1 MKKYGNYNKTLADR
15 FFEIRTNLKLTREE
29 LSEILN
35 CSPQQIYNMETA
47 KRGITIQTAKLF
59 ASAFRFNFKYLL
71 DESVIYASDIQE
83 FNSVMKQSQY
93 EGDLMLTI
101 IISLAKLNGYELD
114 SKAIHNEEIISLK
127 DYFAGRKEFLI
138 LKKDNNQ
145 LSLSDEDINRIGNN
159 ISDKFQSDIDL
170 ITYFKSKNHS
180 NT

>member
-1 MKKYGNYNKTLADR
+1 M
-15 FFEIRTNLKLTREE
+15 
-29 LSEILN
+29 LS
-35 CSPQQIYNMETA
+35 
-47 KRGITIQTAKLF
+47 
-59 ASAFRFNFKYLL
+59 
-71 DESVIYASDIQE
+71 
-83 FNSVMKQSQY
+83 
-93 EGDLMLTI
+93 I
-101 IISLAKLNGYELD
+101 IINLAKLNGYELN
-114 SKAIHNEEIISLK
+114 SKAIHNEEKISLK